1 MMADRVD
8 LHLHVGS
15 ESRLVY
21 PQNVDVV
28 RGEGGKST
36 QDPFGSEP

>member
-15 ESRLVY
+15 ESLLVHL
-21 PQNVDVV
+21 QDVDVV
-28 RGEGGKST
+28 RGEGGKFT
-36 QDPFGSEP
+36 LDPFGLEP